1 MVDTN
6 SYVIQP
12 VLKKS
17 TNDRLLVKY
26 EEKMRKSVGETVQE

>member
-6 SYVIQP
+6 SYVIQT
-12 VLKKS
+12 VLKKVKM
-17 TNDRLLVKY
+17 RHLVKY